1 MVEIKKVNVNNVRN
15 ENQRLCTCCQCG
27 SVSAVEKKALEQ
39 MAAQKKSK

>member
-1 MVEIKKVNVNNVRN
+1 MVEIKKVSVNNVRN

-27 SVSAVEKKALEQ
+27 PVSIVEKKALEQ